1 MEKTAKITI
10 IIIISGAILF
20 FGFYRIRVWNRTK
33 IERAANTERAVWL
46 EKIGELEEKISNL
59 EAVVSQQKEAL
70 VPKEKLEDAFGEE
83 SPAVSSLKKDISCV
97 EMTYQITSFTK
108 YLDSREYLTFYK
120 IEEGTNDLFQKFIKE
135 LSANPPVVS
144 YEMDD
149 LFTVIRN
156 VTHFYRVI
164 GRKRIRLMSDIL
176 KNESEIIESVMATFF
191 AWFSNGTNCKTKLN
205 APPSLDILYKYA
217 GYFLNTLGGRSYL
230 LRRDSK
236 VRVLTSYYS
245 ILVLDRAN
253 DKTQNPYGIDI
264 RPYIGFSFSDISS
277 LKGLLYQKEYL
288 VELKSLMEKYQ
299 M

>member
-1 MEKTAKITI
+1 MDKKAKIII

-20 FGFYRIRVWNRTK
+20 FGFHRIRIWNRTK
-33 IERAANTERAVWL
+33 IEKTVNTERAVCL

-59 EAVVSQQKEAL
+59 EEVVSQQKEAL
-70 VPKEKLEDAFGEE
+70 VPKEKLGDAFGEE
-83 SPAVSSLKKDISCV
+83 SPAVSSLKKNIPCL
-97 EMTYQITSFTK
+97 EMMYQITSFTT

-120 IEEGTNDLFQKFIKE
+120 IEEGTYNLFQKLIEK
-135 LSANPPVVS
+135 LSAHPPVVS

-149 LFTVIRN
+149 LFTLIRN

-164 GRKRIRLMSDIL
+164 GRKRIRLINDIL

-191 AWFSNGTNCKTKLN
+191 AWFFNGTNCKTKLN

-217 GYFLNTLGGRSYL
+217 GFFLNTLGGRSYL

-253 DKTQNPYGIDI
+253 DETQNPYGIDF
-264 RPYIGFSFSDISS
+264 RPYIVFSFYDISS

-288 VELKSLMEKYQ
+288 AELKGLMEKYQ

>member
-1 MEKTAKITI
+1 MGKKAKI
-10 IIIISGAILF
+10 IIIIVISGAILF
-20 FGFYRIRVWNRTK
+20 FGFYRIRIWNRAK
-33 IERAANTERAVWL
+33 IEKAVNTEQAVCL
-46 EKIGELEEKISNL
+46 EKIGELEEKISKL
-59 EAVVSQQKEAL
+59 EEAVSQQKEAL
-70 VPKEKLEDAFGEE
+70 GPNEKLENAFGEE
-83 SPAVSSLKKDISCV
+83 STAVSSLKKNIPCV
-97 EMTYQITSFTK
+97 EMMYQITSFTT
-108 YLDSREYLTFYK
+108 YLDSREYLAFYK
-120 IEEGTNDLFQKFIKE
+120 IKEGTYDLFQKLMKE
-135 LSANPPVVS
+135 LSAHPPVVS

-205 APPSLDILYKYA
+205 APPSLDTLYKYA
-217 GYFLNTLGGRSYL
+217 GFFLNTLGGRSYL

-245 ILVLDRAN
+245 ILILDRAN
-253 DKTQNPYGIDI
+253 DETQNPYGIDI
-264 RPYIGFSFSDISS
+264 RPYIGFSFYDIRS
-277 LKGLLYQKEYL
+277 LKGLLYKKEYL
-288 VELKSLMEKYQ
+288 AELKGLMEKYQ